1 MAVSSASGESTSVT
15 YAILTISRAEL
26 QQLNFDRI
34 FPELEE
40 KGVLPKGISSIMK
53 SKTVSEKSNVL
64 KNTLQ
69 SKKDEDF
76 TTFLEVVAAEEDD
89 NFSKP
94 TREFM
99 DMVSNFPEY
108 ADYCPRYCHSLKSK
122 QSGLPFEGTYTYSYM
137 HSHTINYMLSY

>member
-40 KGVLPKGISSIMK
+40 KGVLSKGISSIMK
-53 SKTVSEKSNVL
+53 SKTASEKSNVL

-69 SKKDEDF
+69 AKKDEDF
-76 TTFLEVVAAEEDD
+76 STFLEVVAAEEDD

-94 TREFM
+94 TAEFM
-99 DMVSNFPEY
+99 NMVSNFPEY
-108 ADYCPRYCHSLKSK
+108 ADYCHSLNSK
-122 QSGLPFEGTYTYSYM
+122 LSGLPFKGTYT
-137 HSHTINYMLSY
+137 